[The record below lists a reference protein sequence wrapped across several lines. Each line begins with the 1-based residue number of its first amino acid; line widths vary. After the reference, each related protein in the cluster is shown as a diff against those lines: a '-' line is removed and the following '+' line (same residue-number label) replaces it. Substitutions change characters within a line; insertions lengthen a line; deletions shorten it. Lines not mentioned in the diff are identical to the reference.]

1 MNVLS
6 DYSMHEASYAE
17 CQKCPIGRYSTN
29 RIFYRGV
36 IPADIL
42 IIGEAPTD
50 TDLVL
55 SKPFS
60 GPPGRLLTKIT
71 NEAFSSDKYDTPFC
85 KVHIGDEITL
95 CMTYTLLCAP
105 CEPPSFKMRQP
116 SENEIRNCTSR
127 LQNFYDIV
135 APRHVV
141 AVGRIAEKAIKR
153 LRCSKNANPPEYT
166 LIPTLTSILNQG
178 EQGTLDYKRAVS
190 ALQAINI

>member
-1 MNVLS
+1 
-6 DYSMHEASYAE
+6 MHEASYTE
-17 CQKCPIGRYSTN
+17 CQKCPIGRYSTT

-42 IIGEAPTD
+42 IVGEAPTD

-71 NEAFSSDKYDTPFC
+71 NEAFSGEEYD
-85 KVHIGDEITL
+85 ELAL
-95 CMTYTLLCAP
+95 CMTYTILCAP

-116 SENEIRNCTSR
+116 SENEIRNCSSR

-135 APRHVV
+135 SPKHVV
-141 AVGRIAEKAIKR
+141 AVGRIAEKAVKR
-153 LRCSKNANPPEYT
+153 LRTANDANPPEYT